1 MPVEHAVEVLAT
13 GPLTLVQDA
22 GRPGFA
28 HLGVTGS
35 GAADQGAYRA
45 ANRLVGNAAGEAVLE
60 SVLGGIALRA
70 RGALLVAVTGATGSV
85 VVERTGG
92 RAAVEHPVGCSFT
105 LGNGDVVRVG
115 TPSDGLRTV
124 LAVRGGFAVA
134 PALGSRS
141 RDVLSGLGPA
151 PVRAGEV
158 LPVGDA
164 AGEWPEATLLPG
176 AIGRRWGRMLAVT
189 PGPRADLVGA
199 AGWPRLLATEWTVS
213 PASNRVGVR
222 LVGPPSAAGS
232 GGHALTL
239 PSEGMIVGAVQLP
252 PSGEPVVFL
261 RDHPVTGGYPVIAVL
276 TPAAV
281 DVAAQLRPGDT
292 VGFAAARG

>member
-1 MPVEHAVEVLAT
+1 MPAEHAVEVLAT
-13 GPLTLVQDA
+13 GTLTLLQDA
-22 GRPGFA
+22 GRPGLA

-35 GAADQGAYRA
+35 GAADQGSYRA

-60 SVLGGIALRA
+60 SVLGGIVLRA

-85 VVERTGG
+85 VVERSGG

-105 LGNGDVVRVG
+105 LGDGDVVRVG
-115 TPSDGLRTV
+115 PPTQGLRTT
-124 LAVRGGFAVA
+124 LAVRGGFAV
-134 PALGSRS
+134 PPTLGSRS
-141 RDVLSGLGPA
+141 SDVLSGLGPA
-151 PVRAGEV
+151 PLRAGDV
-158 LPVGDA
+158 LPVGDV

-199 AGWPRLLATEWTVS
+199 AGLPRLLATEWTVS
-213 PASNRVGVR
+213 AASNRVGVR
-222 LVGPPSAAGS
+222 LVGPQSAPGS

-276 TPAAV
+276 TPEAV
-281 DVAAQLRPGDT
+281 DVAAQLRPGDA
-292 VGFAAARG
+292 VGFEAVHG

>member
-1 MPVEHAVEVLAT
+1 MPAEHAVEVLAT
-13 GPLTLVQDA
+13 GALTLLQDA

-85 VVERTGG
+85 VVERSGG
-92 RAAVEHPVGCSFT
+92 RAAVEHPLGCSFT
-105 LGNGDVVRVG
+105 LGDGDVVRVG
-115 TPSDGLRTV
+115 APSEGLRTL
-124 LAVRGGFAVA
+124 LAVRGGFAVS
-134 PALGSRS
+134 PTLGSRS
-141 RDVLSGLGPA
+141 GDVLSGLGPA
-151 PVRAGEV
+151 PLTVGDV

-164 AGEWPEATLLPG
+164 AGEWPEATLLPW
-176 AIGRRWGRMLAVT
+176 AIGRRPGRMLAVT

-222 LVGPPSAAGS
+222 LIGPPTALDPLGAAHES
-232 GGHALTL
+232 
-239 PSEGMIVGAVQLP
+239 PSEGMVVGAVQLP

-276 TPAAV
+276 TPDAV
-281 DVAAQLRPGDT
+281 DLAAQLRPGD
-292 VGFAAARG
+292 VVRFAAVRS

>member
-1 MPVEHAVEVLAT
+1 MPAEHAVEVLAT
-13 GPLTLVQDA
+13 GALTLLQDA

-85 VVERTGG
+85 VVERSGG
-92 RAAVEHPVGCSFT
+92 RAAVEHPLGCSFT
-105 LGNGDVVRVG
+105 LGDGDVVRVG
-115 TPSDGLRTV
+115 APSDGLRTM
-124 LAVRGGFAVA
+124 LAVRGGFAV
-134 PALGSRS
+134 PPTLGSRS
-141 RDVLSGLGPA
+141 GDVLSGLGPA
-151 PVRAGEV
+151 PLRVGDV

-164 AGEWPEATLLPG
+164 AGEWPEATLLPW
-176 AIGRRWGRMLAVT
+176 AIGRRPGRMLAVA
-189 PGPRADLVGA
+189 PGPRADLAGA
-199 AGWPRLLATEWTVS
+199 AGWPQLLATEWTVS

-222 LVGPPSAAGS
+222 LVGPPTALDPPGAAHES
-232 GGHALTL
+232 
-239 PSEGMIVGAVQLP
+239 PSEGMVVGAVQLP

-276 TPAAV
+276 TPDAV
-281 DVAAQLRPGDT
+281 DLAAQLRPGD
-292 VGFAAARG
+292 VVRFGVVRG

>member
-1 MPVEHAVEVLAT
+1 MPAEHAVEVLAT

-45 ANRLVGNAAGEAVLE
+45 ANRLVGNASGAAVLE

-70 RGALLVAVTGATGSV
+70 RGALLVAVTGASAEV
-85 VVERTGG
+85 VVERGGG

-105 LGNGDVVRVG
+105 LGDGDVVRVG
-115 TPSDGLRTV
+115 TPSAGLRTV
-124 LAVRGGFAVA
+124 LAVRGGFAV
-134 PALGSRS
+134 PPTLGSRS
-141 RDVLSGLGPA
+141 SDVLSGLGPA
-151 PVRAGEV
+151 PLRAGEV

-164 AGEWPEATLLPG
+164 AGEWPEATLLPS
-176 AIGRRWGRMLAVT
+176 AIGWRPGWMLAVT
-189 PGPRADLVGA
+189 PGPRAELAGD

-222 LVGPPSAAGS
+222 LVGPPSSAEPGRE
-232 GGHALTL
+232 ALTL
-239 PSEGMIVGAVQLP
+239 PSEGMVVGAVQLP

-276 TPAAV
+276 TPEAV
-281 DVAAQLRPGDT
+281 DVAAQLRPGDA
-292 VGFAAARG
+292 VGFEAVGG

>member
-1 MPVEHAVEVLAT
+1 MPAEHAVEVLAT
-13 GPLTLVQDA
+13 GALTLLQDA

-85 VVERTGG
+85 VVERSGG
-92 RAAVEHPVGCSFT
+92 RAAVEHPLGCSFT
-105 LGNGDVVRVG
+105 LGDGDVVRVG
-115 TPSDGLRTV
+115 APSDGLRTM
-124 LAVRGGFAVA
+124 LAVRGGFAV
-134 PALGSRS
+134 PPTLGSRS
-141 RDVLSGLGPA
+141 GDVLSGLGPA
-151 PVRAGEV
+151 PLRAGDV
-158 LPVGDA
+158 LPVGAA
-164 AGEWPEATLLPG
+164 AGEWPEATLLPS
-176 AIGRRWGRMLAVT
+176 AIGWLPGRMLAVT
-189 PGPRADLVGA
+189 PGPRADLAGA

-222 LVGPPSAAGS
+222 LVGPPTALDPLAAAHES
-232 GGHALTL
+232 

-276 TPAAV
+276 TPDAV
-281 DVAAQLRPGDT
+281 DLAAQLRPGD
-292 VGFAAARG
+292 VVRFGVVRG